1 MIIKKLKITKGGF
14 LLEEEEEE
22 EDWEQDQRG
31 SGGFAGEV
39 FCFLWSGL
47 EAGGGPGALRGGR
60 TFWLCGALR
69 HQRSALIPE
78 EEEEEEE
85 RQVDLYTAHRE
96 RERGWSPLLR
106 PGQSAASIHVPAG
119 LSLRRVADLR
129 VSAVRVY
136 LSSDTF
142 WVCVPENR
150 FHPPLLSGSPTSAG
164 LFLFSGD

>member
-22 EDWEQDQRG
+22 EEEEDQRG

-96 RERGWSPLLR
+96 RERERLESTPPSRTVGSEHPC
-106 PGQSAASIHVPAG
+106 ASRTQPET
-119 LSLRRVADLR
+119 RR
-129 VSAVRVY
+129 
-136 LSSDTF
+136 
-142 WVCVPENR
+142 
-150 FHPPLLSGSPTSAG
+150 
-164 LFLFSGD
+164 